1 MDKNIKMSEKDLKK
15 AKRNI
20 LQIKKEI
27 KFNINSI
34 LRAKRYF
41 CATFSNVKYRS
52 SFYKTEK
59 FVSNQKELLLIL
71 KRFVRNKAYL
81 ITN

>member
-1 MDKNIKMSEKDLKK
+1 MMCLNIKMSEKDREI

-34 LRAKRYF
+34 LRAK
-41 CATFSNVKYRS
+41 
-52 SFYKTEK
+52 
-59 FVSNQKELLLIL
+59 
-71 KRFVRNKAYL
+71 
-81 ITN
+81 